1 MAKVNPA
8 ILTWARETAGLSLEQ
23 AAIAIELKD
32 AHGEKAAARLRAME
46 KGKAEPTRP
55 LLLKMV
61 KKYRRPLITFY
72 LDKPPRQGDRGQDFR
87 RTPGSAPPEYNPTL
101 DALIRDINVRQGIV
115 KSLLEDEEASPLPFI
130 GSANRDQGIES
141 VAAEITRTTGF
152 ALREYRSQKSINDAF
167 KYLRGTLEQAGIFV
181 VLMGNLGTHH
191 TNIPAETFRGFS
203 FADPIAPFIVINDQ
217 DARSAWPF
225 TALHEAAH
233 LWLGATGI
241 SGGIS
246 GASPRLPIERFCNEV
261 AASLLLPF
269 AEIQALSDI
278 PTLTLDGATDR
289 ISVFSEERKISR
301 TMVSYRLFRANII
314 TEPKW
319 KRLEEH
325 FHKQWLD
332 AEARRKKPRDEGKK
346 GEPNYYV
353 VREHRLGPALVNL
366 AARALD
372 EGALT
377 YTKAARVLG
386 VKPLS
391 VQPLLSGVSE

>member
-8 ILTWARETAGLSLEQ
+8 ILTWARETAGLSLDQ
-23 AAIAIELKD
+23 AAIAIKLKD
-32 AHGEKAAARLRAME
+32 AHGRKAADRLFAME
-46 KGKAEPTRP
+46 KGEEEPTRP
-55 LLLKMV
+55 LLLRMAE
-61 KKYRRPLITFY
+61 KYRRPLIAFY

-87 RTPGSAPPEYNPTL
+87 RTSGSALPEYNPTL
-101 DALIRDINVRQGIV
+101 DALIRDINARQGIV

-141 VAAEITRTTGF
+141 IAEQITRTVGF
-152 ALREYRSQKSINDAF
+152 ALQEYRSQKSIDDAF
-167 KYLRGTLEQAGIFV
+167 GYLRAKLEQAGIFV

-217 DARSAWPF
+217 DARSAWSF

-233 LWLGATGI
+233 LWLGET
-241 SGGIS
+241 GIS

-261 AASLLLPF
+261 AASLLLPC

-278 PTLTLDGATDR
+278 PALTLDGATDR

-346 GEPNYYV
+346 GGPNYYV

-391 VQPLLSGVSE
+391 VQPLLSGVFERGGL